1 MSDERM
7 SDSEALAHPA
17 VITGPLVPL
26 SQYRRLLAERDQL
39 REEAERYRKALE
51 EIDAS
56 GSVGPMA
63 HKIASAALEP
73 LPPSALRGATE
84 DSTP

>member
-39 REEAERYRKALE
+39 REALE
-51 EIDAS
+51 RIERGHCQATSSRGVDELRAVARDALS
-56 GSVGPMA
+56 
-63 HKIASAALEP
+63 
-73 LPPSALRGATE
+73 PSE